1 MHSAHICFEIHC
13 LITKSHTPT
22 QIFDG
27 FGEFMDK
34 KFLQDFINGIQ
45 GFIDENIYNKR
56 QMPDEEDVQLYLLKT
71 KNKFIDDKL
80 ARERDETIKQQ
91 AARIKELE
99 KRSTIDE
106 TRVLLETN
114 TKLARKLEIAEM
126 RIVEYEKLAS
136 VSDAEIT
143 QQCIRICELTKLREL
158 NKQHAIELEKIIIDE
173 RVSNKHAINMFKSN
187 IVAQKHKIMQIVNIF
202 DN

>member
-1 MHSAHICFEIHC
+1 MHSAHNCFEIHC

-143 QQCIRICELTKLREL
+143 QQCI
-158 NKQHAIELEKIIIDE
+158 
-173 RVSNKHAINMFKSN
+173 
-187 IVAQKHKIMQIVNIF
+187 
-202 DN
+202 